1 MMEFDPTMMTPVLGA
16 VATATVG
23 WWTFRTLRLHRL
35 VDKLKDL
42 MTPEN
47 LAALQVM
54 AERDAQEL
62 AHETE
67 INKPALS
74 LLLKYN
80 QVASSVTA
88 LPSLWDH
95 ALAYDELELL
105 RAAVTRAKL
114 LIETVRGTSWPFK
127 VRAWNG
133 SRRHAFAPLLK
144 ALRIKM
150 PRNT

>member
-1 MMEFDPTMMTPVLGA
+1 MMEFDPTILMPALGA
-16 VATATVG
+16 IATMLVG
-23 WWTFRTLRLHRL
+23 WWTYRTLRLHRL

-47 LAALQVM
+47 LAALQVL
-54 AERDAQEL
+54 AERDPQEL
-62 AHETE
+62 AHDPE

-80 QVASSVTA
+80 QVACSVTA

-95 ALAYDELELL
+95 AVAYDELELL
-105 RAAVTRAKL
+105 RAAVTRALL
-114 LIETVRGTSWPFK
+114 LIETVRGTSWPFTI
-127 VRAWNG
+127 RAWNG
-133 SRRHAFAPLLK
+133 SRRHALGPLLK
-144 ALRIKM
+144 ALRIKL